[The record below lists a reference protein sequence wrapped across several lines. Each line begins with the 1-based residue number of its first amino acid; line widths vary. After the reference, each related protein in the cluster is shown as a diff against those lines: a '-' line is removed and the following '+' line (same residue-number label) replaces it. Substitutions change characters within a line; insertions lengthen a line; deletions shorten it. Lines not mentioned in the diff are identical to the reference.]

1 MLDLLVNCGM
11 RLSSPGRLFGG
22 GRRAGVLAVALLAF
36 GFAGDA
42 TAAGHTNYAPAIVA
56 GAAVK
61 SVPVYRTPNANK
73 PFLRLSNP
81 NADGGQLVFLV
92 DHRQPGWEQV
102 RLAMRP
108 NGTLGWVK
116 DADVNLVLD
125 PYSVK
130 VSLGAH
136 RLWVTKGGKLVLTTP
151 VGLGRSVLPTP
162 TGTYYILELL
172 KQSDPTGPYGP
183 YAFGLSAFSNVL
195 YHFGGGPGEIGL
207 HGTDEPQL
215 LGTSVSHGCIR
226 VNNSIIG
233 RLAGILPLGTPV
245 VIAR

>member
-1 MLDLLVNCGM
+1 M
-11 RLSSPGRLFGG
+11 
-22 GRRAGVLAVALLAF
+22 AQ
-36 GFAGDA
+36 
-42 TAAGHTNYAPAIVA
+42 
-56 GAAVK
+56 AAVK
-61 SVPVYRTPNANK
+61 SVPVYRTPTSKK

-92 DHRQPGWEQV
+92 DHRAPGWEQV

-116 DADVNLVLD
+116 DADVDLVLD
-125 PYSVK
+125 PYSVT

-136 RLWVTKGGKLVLTTP
+136 RIVLRKGSKVVLSAP
-151 VGLGRSVLPTP
+151 AGVGRSVLPTP
-162 TGTYYILELL
+162 TGTYYIVELL
-172 KQSDPTGPYGP
+172 KQSDPSGPYGP
-183 YAFGLSAFSNVL
+183 YAFGTSAFSNVL

-215 LGTSVSHGCIR
+215 LGTNVSHGCIR
-226 VNNSIIG
+226 VNNSIIA

-245 VIAR
+245 IITR